1 MKLLLMIG
9 AISGFITVALGAF
22 GAHGLENRLS
32 EKMLQTWEKAV
43 QYQMFHT
50 MAIFIAGILLI
61 RTEIGMFQGA
71 AWAFLIGIVLFS
83 GSLYI
88 YSLTS
93 AKTFAMITPVGGLA
107 FLVGWAI
114 LAYGITRMT
123 L

>member
-1 MKLLLMIG
+1 MKILLMIG

-32 EKMLQTWEKAV
+32 EKMMQTWEKAV

-50 MAIFIAGILLI
+50 IAIFIASILLLK
-61 RTEIGMFQGA
+61 TELTVFQTSG
-71 AWAFLIGIVLFS
+71 WAFLVGILIFS

-93 AKTFAMITPVGGLA
+93 TKFFAMITPIGGLA
-107 FLVGWAI
+107 FLIGWII
-114 LAYGITRMT
+114 LAYGVTKIVA
-123 L
+123 